1 MPEKKPP
8 AALDPALA
16 GTDRSLA
23 SAYLASILP
32 PLAAHYG
39 LDVDELMRQAGLDP
53 ALLQSTG
60 QMVPLVD
67 VARLFLLVLMHSQ
80 DPAMGFEMGRQVK
93 TRSYQVLGY
102 LIFSSATLGEA
113 IQRLIRFEKLAGNLG
128 TTTMESE
135 DDSVRLVWHCPIE
148 GEPARYLT
156 EAAITGWVTFA
167 RQLVESEAAPLRVC
181 FRHDAAVDV
190 MRYQA
195 HFQCPV
201 VFSATFDGVELP
213 QSFLQLPLVNADPG
227 LSGMMEREASSLLAD
242 YDIQTNLI
250 SATRSEVYRLLA
262 DGEPT
267 VEQVASRLG
276 LAERTLQSRLRKQD
290 SSFQEVLDG
299 LRRSLAAIL
308 MRDDALSLT
317 EIALLLGFSEQS
329 SFTRAY
335 RRWHGRSPAQ
345 ARQQLDG

>member
-1 MPEKKPP
+1 MHKPP
-8 AALDPALA
+8 AALDPSLA

-23 SAYLASILP
+23 SGYLASILP
-32 PLAAHYG
+32 PLAEHYG
-39 LDVDELMRQAGLDP
+39 FDVQALMEEAGLDP
-53 ALLQSTG
+53 GLLASSG

-67 VARLFLLVLMHSQ
+67 AARLFMLVLMRSQ

-93 TRSYQVLGY
+93 ARSYQVLGY
-102 LIFSSATLGEA
+102 LIFSSTHLGEA
-113 IQRLIRFEKLAGNLG
+113 IHRLMRFEKLAGNLG
-128 TTTMESE
+128 NTSMEE
-135 DDSVRLVWHCPIE
+135 LDGERVRLVWHCPIE

-167 RQLVESEAAPLRVC
+167 RQLVEEPASPLGVF
-181 FRHDAAVDV
+181 FRHGCQAEPA
-190 MRYQA
+190 RYEA

-201 VFSATFDGVELP
+201 VFGADFDGVEIP
-213 QSFLQLPLVNADPG
+213 ASFLALPLVNADPG
-227 LSGMMEREASSLLAD
+227 LAAMMEREASSLLAE

-250 SATRSEVYRLLA
+250 NATRQEVYRQLA

-276 LAERTLQSRLRKQD
+276 LAERTLQSRLRKQG

-299 LRRSLAAIL
+299 LRRSLADIYI
-308 MRDDALSLT
+308 RDRGLSLT

-345 ARQQLDG
+345 TRQQLDG